1 MGGKMDYLRQQ
12 DGTPSHFLKANHS
25 PWKGKKARLYL
36 CGLGLYEAYFTD
48 GEKTETD
55 ILKSAKI
62 GEEYL
67 TPYCNNYNQW
77 LQYQTYDVTAQMQRE
92 ACVVRS
98 FGEWVVQRRF
108 GLNQTEQKGFYGDE
122 WKLLVEVHLE
132 YEDGTQE
139 IIGTD
144 DTWEVTRSNLFFPI
158 YMTGRNGMIPWNLSN
173 LSARSLRRRRRGD

>member
-25 PWKGKKARLYL
+25 PWKVKKARLYL

-92 ACVVRS
+92 GVLSVLL
-98 FGEWVVQRRF
+98 GEWVVQREVRA
-108 GLNQTEQKGFYGDE
+108 QSDRTER
-122 WKLLVEVHLE
+122 
-132 YEDGTQE
+132 
-139 IIGTD
+139 I
-144 DTWEVTRSNLFFPI
+144 
-158 YMTGRNGMIPWNLSN
+158 
-173 LSARSLRRRRRGD
+173 LRRRVETAGRGASGI

>member
-92 ACVVRS
+92 GVLSVLL
-98 FGEWVVQRRF
+98 GNGWY
-108 GLNQTEQKGFYGDE
+108 KGGSGSIRQNRKDFTATSGNC
-122 WKLLVEVHLE
+122 W
-132 YEDGTQE
+132 
-139 IIGTD
+139 
-144 DTWEVTRSNLFFPI
+144 
-158 YMTGRNGMIPWNLSN
+158 
-173 LSARSLRRRRRGD
+173 